1 VENWL
6 EASDRFVTLSGEV
19 KFPGA
24 YSISKGEK
32 LSSIIARAGGFT
44 DKAYI
49 KGAKFTRVS
58 VQELQQRRMDEV
70 LAKSELDIMQKQAEV
85 SSVAASKE
93 ELEATKASLEGLLK
107 SVQKLKERKAEGRV
121 VIRLASLNE
130 FKNSPYDLEALGG
143 DALFIPAQSKVVN
156 VLGYVYNSTSFVYM
170 SDKNITY
177 YLQKA
182 GGTTRDAEEDD
193 MFLVKADGTVVSK
206 QQSSYGIRWDDD
218 SRKWTFGGF
227 DSTRPD
233 PGDTLVVPQKLERI
247 AWMREIKDITSI
259 LANVALTA
267 GVLVAA
273 GL

>member
-1 VENWL
+1 
-6 EASDRFVTLSGEV
+6 
-19 KFPGA
+19 
-24 YSISKGEK
+24 
-32 LSSIIARAGGFT
+32 
-44 DKAYI
+44 
-49 KGAKFTRVS
+49 
-58 VQELQQRRMDEV
+58 V
-70 LAKSELDIMQKQAEV
+70 L
-85 SSVAASKE
+85 
-93 ELEATKASLEGLLK
+93 
-107 SVQKLKERKAEGRV
+107 
-121 VIRLASLNE
+121 RLASLDE
-130 FKNSPYDLEALGG
+130 FRDSPYDLEALGG
-143 DALFIPAQSKVVN
+143 DTLFVPAQSKVVN

-170 SDKNITY
+170 PDKNITY
-177 YLQKA
+177 YLKKA

-206 QQSSYGIRWDDD
+206 QQSSFGIRWDDD

-227 DSTRPD
+227 DSTHPD